1 MERGIKV
8 KRDNKLSINKA
19 MIEPENIGP
28 TFPVLP
34 PIYIPTG
41 PTGMTGPT
49 GSTGLTGSSGVT
61 GATGLT
67 GSPGVTGATGLTGSS
82 GVTGAT
88 GLTGSP
94 GVTGPTGLTGSPGVT
109 GATGLTGSPGV
120 TGATGLTGSPG
131 VTGATG
137 LTGATGPTGVIGPI
151 TTTNLLFYTF
161 SDGEKLIYTDSDGI
175 AQYGT
180 THILPPDEVSYINL
194 FINGILQPQ
203 PLYQV
208 SNGQLTL
215 LDNQPPTQG
224 SSIILQFII
233 IN

>member
-1 MERGIKV
+1 MKQNDKLWLDKGI
-8 KRDNKLSINKA
+8 IG
-19 MIEPENIGP
+19 PENIGP

-34 PIYIPTG
+34 PIQIPTG
-41 PTGMTGPT
+41 TT
-49 GSTGLTGSSGVT
+49 GVT
-61 GATGLT
+61 GATGIT
-67 GSPGVTGATGLTGSS
+67 GATGPTGITGATGPTGITGATGPTGTTGVTGATGIT

-88 GLTGSP
+88 GIT
-94 GVTGPTGLTGSPGVT
+94 GVT
-109 GATGLTGSPGV
+109 GATGITGV
-120 TGATGLTGSPG
+120 TGATGITG

-137 LTGATGPTGVIGPI
+137 PTGTTGVTGPTGVIGPI

-161 SDGEKLIYTDSDGI
+161 ADGEKLIYTDSDGL

-180 THILPPDEVSYINL
+180 THILSPDEVSYINL

-208 SNGQLTL
+208 STGQLTL
-215 LDNQPPTQG
+215 LDNQPPSQG

>member
-1 MERGIKV
+1 
-8 KRDNKLSINKA
+8 
-19 MIEPENIGP
+19 GP
-28 TFPVLP
+28 
-34 PIYIPTG
+34 
-41 PTGMTGPT
+41 
-49 GSTGLTGSSGVT
+49 
-61 GATGLT
+61 
-67 GSPGVTGATGLTGSS
+67 
-82 GVTGAT
+82 
-88 GLTGSP
+88 
-94 GVTGPTGLTGSPGVT
+94 
-109 GATGLTGSPGV
+109 
-120 TGATGLTGSPG
+120 TGLTGSPG

>member
-8 KRDNKLSINKA
+8 KRENKLSINKA

-41 PTGMTGPT
+41 MTGP
-49 GSTGLTGSSGVT
+49 
-61 GATGLT
+61 
-67 GSPGVTGATGLTGSS
+67 
-82 GVTGAT
+82 
-88 GLTGSP
+88 
-94 GVTGPTGLTGSPGVT
+94 TGPTGLTGSPGVT
-109 GATGLTGSPGV
+109 GP
-120 TGATGLTGSPG
+120 TGLTGSPG

>member
-1 MERGIKV
+1 
-8 KRDNKLSINKA
+8 
-19 MIEPENIGP
+19 
-28 TFPVLP
+28 
-34 PIYIPTG
+34 
-41 PTGMTGPT
+41 
-49 GSTGLTGSSGVT
+49 
-61 GATGLT
+61 
-67 GSPGVTGATGLTGSS
+67 
-82 GVTGAT
+82 
-88 GLTGSP
+88 
-94 GVTGPTGLTGSPGVT
+94 
-109 GATGLTGSPGV
+109 ATGLTGSPGV

-131 VTGATG
+131 VTGPTGVTGTPGATG
-137 LTGATGPTGVIGPI
+137 PTGVTGTPGATGPTGVTGTPGATGSTGSTGPTGVIGPI

-203 PLYQV
+203 PLYLV

>member
-1 MERGIKV
+1 GTTG
-8 KRDNKLSINKA
+8 A
-19 MIEPENIGP
+19 
-28 TFPVLP
+28 
-34 PIYIPTG
+34 TG
-41 PTGMTGPT
+41 PTGVTGTTGATGPT
-49 GSTGLTGSSGVT
+49 GVTGTT
-61 GATGLT
+61 GATG
-67 GSPGVTGATGLTGSS
+67 P
-82 GVTGAT
+82 
-88 GLTGSP
+88 
-94 GVTGPTGLTGSPGVT
+94 
-109 GATGLTGSPGV
+109 
-120 TGATGLTGSPG
+120 
-131 VTGATG
+131 
-137 LTGATGPTGVIGPI
+137 TGPTGVIGPI

>member
-1 MERGIKV
+1 M
-8 KRDNKLSINKA
+8 KRDDKSSINKA

-49 GSTGLTGSSGVT
+49 G
-61 GATGLT
+61 
-67 GSPGVTGATGLTGSS
+67 P
-82 GVTGAT
+82 
-88 GLTGSP
+88 
-94 GVTGPTGLTGSPGVT
+94 TGPTGLTGSPGVT

-120 TGATGLTGSPG
+120 TGPTG
-131 VTGATG
+131 VTGTPGATG
-137 LTGATGPTGVIGPI
+137 PTGVTGTPGATGPTGVTGTPGATGSTGSTGPTGVIGPI

-203 PLYQV
+203 PLYLV

>member
-1 MERGIKV
+1 MNRN
-8 KRDNKLSINKA
+8 DKLSLNKG
-19 MIEPENIGP
+19 MVRSENIGP

-41 PTGMTGPT
+41 ATGPT
-49 GSTGLTGSSGVT
+49 GVTGTTGATGPTGVT
-61 GATGLT
+61 GATGST
-67 GSPGVTGATGLTGSS
+67 GS
-82 GVTGAT
+82 
-88 GLTGSP
+88 
-94 GVTGPTGLTGSPGVT
+94 
-109 GATGLTGSPGV
+109 
-120 TGATGLTGSPG
+120 
-131 VTGATG
+131 
-137 LTGATGPTGVIGPI
+137 TGPTGVIGPI

>member
-1 MERGIKV
+1 M
-8 KRDNKLSINKA
+8 KRENKLSINKA

-41 PTGMTGPT
+41 MTGPT
-49 GSTGLTGSSGVT
+49 GP
-61 GATGLT
+61 TGLT
-67 GSPGVTGATGLTGSS
+67 GSP

-109 GATGLTGSPGV
+109 GPTGLTGSSGVTGPTGLTGSPGI
-120 TGATGLTGSPG
+120 
-131 VTGATG
+131 TGATG

-203 PLYQV
+203 PLYLV